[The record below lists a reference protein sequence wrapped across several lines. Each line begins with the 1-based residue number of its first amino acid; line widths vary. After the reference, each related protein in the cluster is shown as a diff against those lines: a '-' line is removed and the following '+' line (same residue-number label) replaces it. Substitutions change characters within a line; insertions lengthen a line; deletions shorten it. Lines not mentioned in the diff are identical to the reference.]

1 MSVRCLF
8 MLMLRFVFLEV
19 LKLFRLFVCVVL
31 DLKIR
36 LLRLFILWLFEAR
49 GQFGGILDGLC

>member
-31 DLKIR
+31 DLKMR